1 MYEDPLEM
9 FDLIM
14 GPKVPQESLQSAQL
28 GGSAHVGLYARLR
41 FPQSDIVSSRCRVV
55 ARTLIDSGQ
64 DARRASHVAAVLL
77 TKGLDHHRFLAL
89 HAEKKKRPEAD
100 EAGRPR
106 NPVRQQECLRQRP
119 QPERRIHGMPHPA
132 IDTAYHQC
140 VLLAHFERYRPIA
153 PEVLVRAVKQ
163 P

>member
-28 GGSAHVGLYARLR
+28 GGSAHVGLSARLR

-77 TKGLDHHRFLAL
+77 TKGLDHHRFLPL
-89 HAEKKKRPEAD
+89 HPEKKKRPQTHEARPPPNPNRPPQ
-100 EAGRPR
+100 ALRPR
-106 NPVRQQECLRQRP
+106 P
-119 QPERRIHGMPHPA
+119 PA
-132 IDTAYHQC
+132 EPPLPS
-140 VLLAHFERYRPIA
+140 VP
-153 PEVLVRAVKQ
+153 
-163 P
+163 